1 MNVGFIGLGRMGTP
15 MALSLLRAGF
25 PLTVYNRTQQGA
37 LPLRDAGAT
46 VAESPV
52 EVAASADVVITMLS
66 DAGAVAEVAN
76 GQAGI
81 PNSVGTWFPIGLVLA
96 LALYFVWALVEQHQK
111 VKSAIRPAN
120 VGINLR
126 NIAVITIT
134 VVLMLNVFKIVS
146 AKFVAWGV
154 PGARSAP

>member
-1 MNVGFIGLGRMGTP
+1 MYGRRMTDKAQVAPGG
-15 MALSLLRAGF
+15 SWQ
-25 PLTVYNRTQQGA
+25 NR
-37 LPLRDAGAT
+37 
-46 VAESPV
+46 
-52 EVAASADVVITMLS
+52 SAPR
-66 DAGAVAEVAN
+66 AN

-154 PGARSAP
+154 PGAKFLQLLAGGT